1 VRQHPIVGE
10 CGLHFLRWRQFPKM
24 KRTISQ
30 RKRRLSWGALK
41 SALSF
46 SGRAARAQASDL
58 HDCASHLELHA
69 GDFFAELLHAYSRV
83 HLARGPTG
91 LANQEYCCIDLLQDF
106 RGSASLN
113 RDRPFWGRVEMW
125 RGGVR
130 PGISVVRLFRL
141 AVP

>member
-1 VRQHPIVGE
+1 
-10 CGLHFLRWRQFPKM
+10 M

-58 HDCASHLELHA
+58 YDSASHLELHA
-69 GDFFAELLHAYSRV
+69 SDFFAELLHASSRV

-91 LANQEYCCIDLLQDF
+91 LANQEYCRMSVIPVTTRHERVQAFNAMRQAHLHQELKCAVDGRRLGGDF
-106 RGSASLN
+106 T
-113 RDRPFWGRVEMW
+113 VE
-125 RGGVR
+125 
-130 PGISVVRLFRL
+130 ILEQVVRLGRST
-141 AVP
+141 